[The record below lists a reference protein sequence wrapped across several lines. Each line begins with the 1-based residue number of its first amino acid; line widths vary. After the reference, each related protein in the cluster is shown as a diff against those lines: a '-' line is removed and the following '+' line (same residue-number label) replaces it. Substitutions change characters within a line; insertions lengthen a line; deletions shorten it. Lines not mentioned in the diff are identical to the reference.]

1 MESSMNLTKR
11 FYVLNLLT
19 VLGAVG
25 LTVLASVIY
34 MAFYTKILGR
44 EAHLDGMARAFE
56 VKQALYELKK
66 EMQPY
71 TLEQL
76 ATPAVQE
83 QVSLR
88 ARASGAEAV
97 LLKNSEALY
106 ATLPLNSMDLA
117 KLQLLSDN
125 PPDQETLALE
135 AKTYFYERISYP
147 LASGTNG
154 VLVLLSPVRLNTGF
168 YKTLA
173 LFAAA
178 VFILSLLLLNAWVSF
193 FFSRAIIRPV
203 SRLKAAAAKIS
214 EGDLD
219 GGIAEEGEG
228 EVRELGRT
236 LEIMRIR
243 LKESVYLQQKY
254 DENRKFLVSSI
265 SHDLK
270 TPVTSIKGYIEGI
283 LDGVAQTPEKMRE
296 YLETAQSKAVL
307 VNTLMDDLLLY
318 SSLDLNQMPYH
329 FEETD
334 LIRYFDDCTA
344 DNQYEFQRAG
354 ISLDLAVELN
364 QPVMVRLDRERFKRV
379 VQNIL
384 DNAMKYMDKPHGR
397 VTVILRETRT
407 SAIIEIQDNGKGIPE
422 SDLPYVFDRFY
433 RVDAAR
439 KNASGSGL
447 GLAIAKQIVE
457 GHEGS
462 LWARSQPGQGTRMII
477 SLKKANHGG

>member
-1 MESSMNLTKR
+1 MNLTRR

-25 LTVLASVIY
+25 LTILAAVVY
-34 MAFYTKILGR
+34 TAFYTKVLGR
-44 EAHLDGMARAFE
+44 ETYLDGVYKAYE
-56 VKQALYELKK
+56 VKYALHEIKQ

-71 TLEQL
+71 TFEQL
-76 ATPAVQE
+76 SNPAYQ
-83 QVSLR
+83 QQLALR
-88 ARASGAEAV
+88 VRASGGEAV
-97 LLKNSEALY
+97 LIRNGEAVY
-106 ATLPLNSMDLA
+106 ATVSLNSMDLA
-117 KLQLLSDN
+117 RLQLLTESS
-125 PPDQETLALE
+125 PEQETFLFDG
-135 AKTYFYERISYP
+135 KTYFYERISYSLP
-147 LASGTNG
+147 SGASGA
-154 VLVLLSPVRLNTGF
+154 LVLLSPVQLNTGF
-168 YKTLA
+168 YKTLG

-178 VFILSLLLLNAWVSF
+178 VFVISLLLLNAWVSYR
-193 FFSRAIIRPV
+193 FSKAIIRPV
-203 SRLKAAAAKIS
+203 YRLKEAAAKIS

-228 EVRELGRT
+228 EVRELGGT
-236 LEIMRIR
+236 LEMMRIR
-243 LKESVYLQQKY
+243 LKESVYMQQKY

-283 LDGVAQTPEKMRE
+283 LDGVARTPEKMQE
-296 YLETAQSKAVL
+296 YLETARSKAEL

-318 SSLDLNQMPYH
+318 SSLDLNQLAYH

-334 LIRYFDDCTA
+334 LVRYFEDCVA
-344 DNQYEFQRAG
+344 DNQYEFLQAG
-354 ISLDLAVELN
+354 VGLALTVELEK
-364 QPVMVRLDRERFKRV
+364 PAMVRLDRERFKRV

-384 DNAMKYMDKPHGR
+384 DNALKYMDKPHGH
-397 VTVILRETRT
+397 VAVILRETRT
-407 SAIIEIQDNGKGIPE
+407 SAIIEIQDNGRGIPE

-462 LWARSQPGQGTRMII
+462 LWARSEPGQGTRMIV
-477 SLKKANHGG
+477 SLKKSVSHGG